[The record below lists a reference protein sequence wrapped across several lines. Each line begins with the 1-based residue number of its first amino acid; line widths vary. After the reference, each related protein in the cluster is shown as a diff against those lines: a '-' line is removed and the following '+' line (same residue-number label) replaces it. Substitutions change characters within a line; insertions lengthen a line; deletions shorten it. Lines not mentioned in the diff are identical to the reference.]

1 MVSLS
6 NVQSATEQLSDEPG
20 VVVTASLRGVL
31 EALGSFEHA
40 LLLRHLIH
48 REISHFTQR
57 CSEVQHLGEPS
68 CSPAAERRSPGSHWI
83 AHRNSVG
90 ESRRGELV
98 TL

>member
-20 VVVTASLRGVL
+20 VLVTASLRGVL
-31 EALGSFEHA
+31 EALGSFRHA

-48 REISHFTQR
+48 QETFHLTQR
-57 CSEVQHLGEPS
+57 CSEVQHLREPS
-68 CSPAAERRSPGSHWI
+68 CSPAAERSPGSHWI
-83 AHRNSVG
+83 AHRNGVG
-90 ESRRGELV
+90 ESRRGDLD